1 MLMYL
6 YIDFFHL
13 NIYSVDRDFDRVNML
28 LLFPPGTSRQCVE
41 IFIMDDDVLES
52 IETFSVQLTTT
63 DESVFPIRN
72 SSTVDIVDNDSKFCT
87 VHHVLCHKVISWSA
101 LLSDRI
107 NSWS

>member
-6 YIDFFHL
+6 YNDFFHL

-87 VHHVLCHKVISWSA
+87 VHHVLCHMVISWSA